1 MAKKGRNTSPN
12 NKSFLEKAIAWGII
26 LVFAVLPILYF
37 PGRAAS
43 YVTSKQYFLI
53 GIVDVL
59 VVLWTWLLL
68 TDKRYRLSKTNLL
81 YLAPV
86 FLFLLSLTVSAF
98 AGVDPATSFFSIVE
112 SGTGLIV
119 LYHILAFACMIASVI
134 RVQGKRFFTY
144 ILQAN
149 LLASVILAGFTFFTG
164 SNGVFQTSSTMLDG
178 SSGGA
183 MMGNS
188 LLAGAYFIF
197 SIFLTIY
204 LIVHE
209 STTWR
214 KVLYWLGLALIIV
227 SPIFLNA
234 DVFKGVALSS
244 LVMYIGEAR
253 IAAAALIIGLFL
265 SLFIWLCTLRERKS
279 WKIIGIIGI
288 LAMLIAGIVGI
299 QQIAS
304 SGSRLHAFFVT
315 QSGNRTIDWQ
325 EALQGIKQKPLLG
338 WGPENFHVVYQ
349 QYLNPMVY
357 DPDRHNEVWSLH
369 PHNNTLEVLING
381 GVIGFIF
388 YLLILTSLFGGLWKL
403 YQKGVIDGRTY
414 AILMGM
420 LVAFIIQQQMI
431 YDSIVTYVMFFSLLA
446 VFAGL
451 LDQSSPE
458 ATKGPVVFNGS
469 YYAVVIGI
477 VIIMFPIWLYAAYLP
492 SQKMD
497 EFQATTTLTSD
508 VRAKAYQHLFHSPGS
523 YAIDTDPEFFTD
535 PLFYSYDNERTTLK
549 SNPEYQQYAS
559 AEITALIAA
568 VDPLLQHKFYDYH
581 LTLSLLDLEN
591 LNFYLTGDKQDLVQA
606 EVYAKHAFLLSPT
619 DPQLYFAYAQT
630 LVYEGNTSGAIVQL
644 NKALALNQN
653 YGPAAIFKKNLE

>member
-304 SGSRLHAFFVT
+304 SGSLNRATAPLTGKKRSKASNKSPCLAGALKISMLSISNT
-315 QSGNRTIDWQ
+315 SIRWSMTLTDTMKSGHCIR
-325 EALQGIKQKPLLG
+325 
-338 WGPENFHVVYQ
+338 
-349 QYLNPMVY
+349 
-357 DPDRHNEVWSLH
+357 
-369 PHNNTLEVLING
+369 
-381 GVIGFIF
+381 
-388 YLLILTSLFGGLWKL
+388 
-403 YQKGVIDGRTY
+403 
-414 AILMGM
+414 
-420 LVAFIIQQQMI
+420 
-431 YDSIVTYVMFFSLLA
+431 
-446 VFAGL
+446 
-451 LDQSSPE
+451 
-458 ATKGPVVFNGS
+458 
-469 YYAVVIGI
+469 
-477 VIIMFPIWLYAAYLP
+477 
-492 SQKMD
+492 
-497 EFQATTTLTSD
+497 TTT
-508 VRAKAYQHLFHSPGS
+508 RWKY
-523 YAIDTDPEFFTD
+523 
-535 PLFYSYDNERTTLK
+535 
-549 SNPEYQQYAS
+549 
-559 AEITALIAA
+559 
-568 VDPLLQHKFYDYH
+568 
-581 LTLSLLDLEN
+581 
-591 LNFYLTGDKQDLVQA
+591 
-606 EVYAKHAFLLSPT
+606 
-619 DPQLYFAYAQT
+619 
-630 LVYEGNTSGAIVQL
+630 
-644 NKALALNQN
+644 
-653 YGPAAIFKKNLE
+653 